1 MRFTSSFI
9 LLTFLNVCL
18 VNLSFVL
25 AAANADDVPLNV
37 GIAERISLRRS
48 GIPWRATFMSDWL
61 KANWTP

>member
-25 AAANADDVPLNV
+25 AAANADDLPLNV
-37 GIAERISLRRS
+37 GIAEKDI
-48 GIPWRATFMSDWL
+48 
-61 KANWTP
+61 TPPVGYPFGLLS